1 MAGDEPEKSFAEFRE
16 DMGTLKDERW
26 KCLTWRRPEK
36 ESTKC
41 WWIVNPCEE
50 DRMQPPKLL
59 SRSLACLRLEL
70 NEQRTATT
78 AKVLHERETRS
89 AQNLRAAE
97 VIHSNLNIWRLVGGP
112 DLEALLTPS
121 LEALAAVQDT
131 CVHLEKL
138 VEANKDSHDG
148 LGVFGEEVLR
158 AARSLCSLEW
168 RTIREERFRITPEGL
183 FDEIVKNAESALRR
197 SAGEARRRQAWLEE
211 SDGEKSEGEA
221 AEAQAQDVRARCA
234 RVDKYGL
241 DLDRFVA
248 LGGRKPSGW
257 KETVKIASWPFLAD
271 AKNMFALIMI
281 ALSVVV
287 ALVAVSVDVDVDV
300 VGAVAVDAD
309 AANVVAVVAVGGVVV
324 VIVVIVV
331 VVVVVGRC
339 CCR

>member
-1 MAGDEPEKSFAEFRE
+1 
-16 DMGTLKDERW
+16 
-26 KCLTWRRPEK
+26 
-36 ESTKC
+36 
-41 WWIVNPCEE
+41 
-50 DRMQPPKLL
+50 MQPPKLL

-97 VIHSNLNIWRLVGGP
+97 VIHSNLNIWRMVGGP
-112 DLEALLTPS
+112 DPEALLTPT

-168 RTIREERFRITPEGL
+168 RTIREERFHITPEGL

-197 SAGEARRRQAWLEE
+197 SAGEARRRQAWLAEG
-211 SDGEKSEGEA
+211 DGDEDAGEA
-221 AEAQAQDVRARCA
+221 AEAEAQGVRARCA

-248 LGGRKPSGW
+248 LGGRKPLGW
-257 KETVKIASWPFLAD
+257 KETVKIASWIQIDEMRARQSPSIKRRADSRLQRERWNHDASFEVLA
-271 AKNMFALIMI
+271 
-281 ALSVVV
+281 
-287 ALVAVSVDVDVDV
+287 
-300 VGAVAVDAD
+300 
-309 AANVVAVVAVGGVVV
+309 
-324 VIVVIVV
+324 
-331 VVVVVGRC
+331 
-339 CCR
+339 CRFRQQYTPNKHRRSFPKTTN